1 MDIEKRS
8 KKGAILSIVLI
19 LLSLNVLSQQRSVSG
34 HITDIYGQPLPGVT
48 VAVKGTT
55 QGTVSNQDGEY
66 LLNNVPGDAILVVSF
81 VGMSTQEISVD
92 GRMVI
97 NVNLTEEAIGLDEV
111 VVTALGIT
119 RDKRQLNYSIQQIDG
134 ELVATT
140 GNIDVSRGL
149 QGKTAGVTVRQTS
162 GAPGKSPKVT
172 IRGSNSITG
181 SNAPLYVVDGSPVD
195 ANIALN
201 ISPNE
206 IENVSVLKGASASAL
221 YGLR

>member
-48 VAVKGTT
+48 VAVKGTS

-92 GRMVI
+92 GRTVI

-119 RDKRQLNYSIQQIDG
+119 RDKRQLNYSIQQI
-134 ELVATT
+134 
-140 GNIDVSRGL
+140 
-149 QGKTAGVTVRQTS
+149 
-162 GAPGKSPKVT
+162 
-172 IRGSNSITG
+172 
-181 SNAPLYVVDGSPVD
+181 
-195 ANIALN
+195 
-201 ISPNE
+201 
-206 IENVSVLKGASASAL
+206 
-221 YGLR
+221 